1 MFRHS
6 VGDFVPVGA
15 AILEVHGATLPA
27 AAGEHL
33 STMLALGAER
43 TIEQDPAFAIRVMV
57 DIAIR
62 ALSPA
67 VNDPT
72 TAVQVL
78 DHLGET
84 LRLVGATARTAA
96 GASPDS
102 LTSGVIMPV
111 RTWPDFLALGITE
124 IREYG
129 ATSIQVTRRLRALL
143 DELGELVLPENRAA
157 VDAEMRRLEATV
169 TRRTPNTHRPRPLRS
184 PRITRASAAR
194 PWRTREGVPMS
205 GPEDPPARTP
215 TDGGG
220 RTAAPCRSSRK
231 RDASCGHRGRRAS
244 PASCSPSCSRRRS
257 CSCAARWTQGTVAGQ
272 NTAMV
277 IGGLYLAPFAGIMF
291 LWFVAVIRDQIGE
304 REDRF
309 FATVF
314 FGSGLLFVGLLFT
327 TAAVVSTPT
336 TLVQFL
342 GEEPLSAESMSLL
355 RGLGYTLL
363 FALATRAAAVFMLAT
378 ATIGI
383 KSGVFPRWFA
393 LIGALLG
400 LVLLVAVS
408 FYDWLILVLP
418 GWVAL
423 VSLFILRRERAR
435 R

>member
-1 MFRHS
+1 
-6 VGDFVPVGA
+6 
-15 AILEVHGATLPA
+15 
-27 AAGEHL
+27 
-33 STMLALGAER
+33 
-43 TIEQDPAFAIRVMV
+43 
-57 DIAIR
+57 
-62 ALSPA
+62 
-67 VNDPT
+67 
-72 TAVQVL
+72 
-78 DHLGET
+78 
-84 LRLVGATARTAA
+84 
-96 GASPDS
+96 
-102 LTSGVIMPV
+102 
-111 RTWPDFLALGITE
+111 
-124 IREYG
+124 
-129 ATSIQVTRRLRALL
+129 
-143 DELGELVLPENRAA
+143 
-157 VDAEMRRLEATV
+157 
-169 TRRTPNTHRPRPLRS
+169 
-184 PRITRASAAR
+184 
-194 PWRTREGVPMS
+194 MS
-205 GPEDPPARTP
+205 GPEDLPARTA
-215 TDGGG
+215 TDDGGRPTRLPVLEEAG
-220 RTAAPCRSSRK
+220 RQLRAPWAASVAGLLFSVMFTAALVLVRSEV
-231 RDASCGHRGRRAS
+231 DE
-244 PASCSPSCSRRRS
+244 
-257 CSCAARWTQGTVAGQ
+257 GTAAGQ
-272 NTAMV
+272 STAMV

-418 GWVAL
+418 GWVAV

>member
-1 MFRHS
+1 M
-6 VGDFVPVGA
+6 GGP
-15 AILEVHGATLPA
+15 EELPA
-27 AAGEHL
+27 RPPADGGSGPPTMPVLEEAGRQLRAPWAASIAGL
-33 STMLALGAER
+33 LFS
-43 TIEQDPAFAIRVMV
+43 VMF
-57 DIAIR
+57 
-62 ALSPA
+62 
-67 VNDPT
+67 
-72 TAVQVL
+72 
-78 DHLGET
+78 
-84 LRLVGATARTAA
+84 TAA
-96 GASPDS
+96 
-102 LTSGVIMPV
+102 
-111 RTWPDFLALGITE
+111 
-124 IREYG
+124 
-129 ATSIQVTRRLRALL
+129 
-143 DELGELVLPENRAA
+143 LVL
-157 VDAEMRRLEATV
+157 V
-169 TRRTPNTHRPRPLRS
+169 
-184 PRITRASAAR
+184 
-194 PWRTREGVPMS
+194 
-205 GPEDPPARTP
+205 
-215 TDGGG
+215 
-220 RTAAPCRSSRK
+220 
-231 RDASCGHRGRRAS
+231 RGQVN
-244 PASCSPSCSRRRS
+244 
-257 CSCAARWTQGTVAGQ
+257 QGTAAGQ

-314 FGSGLLFVGLLFT
+314 FGSGLLFVGMLFT
-327 TAAVVSTPT
+327 TAAVVSTST

-408 FYDWLILVLP
+408 FNDWLILVLP
-418 GWVAL
+418 GWVAV